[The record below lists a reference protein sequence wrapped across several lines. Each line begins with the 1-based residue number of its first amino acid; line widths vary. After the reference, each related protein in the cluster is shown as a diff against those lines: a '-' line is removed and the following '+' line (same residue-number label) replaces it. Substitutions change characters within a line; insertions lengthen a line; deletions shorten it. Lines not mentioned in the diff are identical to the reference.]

1 MAAKREIGKAGE
13 DAAAGY
19 LQRKG
24 YEILE
29 RNWRSGHL
37 ELDIIARHGRNLVV
51 VEVKTRRADLNQLPQ
66 DTISATKMRRVVQAA
81 NSYARQL
88 RDPNLTL
95 RLDFILVTVE
105 INGRMSIYHAE
116 NALHPT
122 LY

>member
-13 DAAAGY
+13 DAAADY

-37 ELDIIARHGRNLVV
+37 ELDIIARYGRNLVV

-66 DTISATKMRRVVQAA
+66 DTINATKMRRVVQAA
-81 NSYARQL
+81 NCYVRQL
-88 RDPNLTL
+88 RDPSLTL

-105 INGRMSIYHAE
+105 IDGRMSIYHAE
-116 NALHPT
+116 NALHPA

>member
-66 DTISATKMRRVVQAA
+66 DTINATKMRRVVQAA

-105 INGRMSIYHAE
+105 IDGRMSIYHAE
-116 NALHPT
+116 NALHPA